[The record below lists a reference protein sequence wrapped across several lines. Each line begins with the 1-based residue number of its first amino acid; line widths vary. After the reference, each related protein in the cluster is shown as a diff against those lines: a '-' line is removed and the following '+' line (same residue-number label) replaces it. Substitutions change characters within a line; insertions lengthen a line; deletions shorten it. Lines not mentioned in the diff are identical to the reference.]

1 MTMGTSLQ
9 VARRALARLGDRG
22 RTTAIPAEV
31 REVLVAY
38 ALEQRERGKSWAAIA
53 EALGVSS
60 SGLIR
65 WSRGAVVRCEG
76 AVPVEVRVEEP
87 SADAAVTLVSPAG
100 YRIEGLGVSTALAVL
115 RELG

>member
-1 MTMGTSLQ
+1 MGTSLQ
-9 VARRALARLGDRG
+9 GARRALARLGQRG
-22 RTTAIPAEV
+22 RTTAIPDEV
-31 REVLVAY
+31 RQVLVAY

-53 EALGVSS
+53 GALGVSS

-65 WSRGAVVRCEG
+65 WSRQGLARCEG

-87 SADAAVTLVSPAG
+87 SNGTAVTLVSPAG
-100 YRIEGLGVSTALAVL
+100 YRIEGLGMSEALAAL

>member
-1 MTMGTSLQ
+1 ME

-22 RTTAIPAEV
+22 RTTGIPVEV
-31 REVLVAY
+31 RQVLVAY

-53 EALGVSS
+53 GALGVSS

-65 WSRGAVVRCEG
+65 WSRQGVARCEG

-87 SADAAVTLVSPAG
+87 SDGTVVTLVSPVG
-100 YRIEGLGVSTALAVL
+100 YRIEGLGVSEALLAF